1 MSDEPYGEDL
11 TLEER
16 IAEVTH
22 RYGPDHIVSRSWS
35 LAFEDTQRLFV
46 LADAITAGPVG
57 QPDPLLAN
65 ERHLV
70 RGRLT
75 DGSPARGGGH
85 RLPIATGTG
94 IANGA
99 QLG

>member
-11 TLEER
+11 TLNER
-16 IAEVTH
+16 IAEVRE

-35 LAFEDTQRLFV
+35 LAIGDAERLFV
-46 LADAITAGPVG
+46 LADAITAGPAG
-57 QPDPLLAN
+57 QPDPLVAY

-85 RLPIATGTG
+85 RLPIATDTG